1 MIDGPRFLSAP
12 IRALPVFAGVPTADS
27 LARDPPGRE
36 PALLHLNECPFPP
49 SPEVVDAICRAAPGV
64 NRYGEPRP
72 GALGAALASKSGIAA
87 GNIVIG
93 NGSDEILGLVCQ
105 MALGPGDCAV
115 MPTPSFPRYRIGARM
130 MGAET
135 RLVRILEDGRNDVEG
150 LLRAIDRTT
159 KVVFA
164 CTPNNPSGAPL
175 AKEEIRALVEGVPD
189 DVLLVIDE
197 AYYEFDAAEGG
208 TGALDELALRR
219 GPWLSTRTLSKAY
232 AIAGMRVGY
241 GLAGSEAVADGLMRV
256 KLNFN
261 LSRVAV
267 AAARAA
273 LGDERY
279 SQDCIA
285 RVITE
290 RRRLSAGIEGL
301 GFRTL
306 RSRANFVSFDYRA
319 NAVPAMAAMAAE
331 GVFVREWRDPGFE
344 TFIRITVGLPAEND
358 RALRALAGAAAL
370 DIGNRK
376 AMPGDR

>member
-1 MIDGPRFLSAP
+1 MTDGLRFLSLP
-12 IRALPVFAGVPTADS
+12 VRALPVFAGVPTADS
-27 LARDPPGRE
+27 LAPDPQGRN

-49 SPEVVDAICRAAPGV
+49 SPRVIDAICRAAAGV

-72 GALGAALASKSGIAA
+72 AALGAALASKAGIAA

-105 MALGPGDCAV
+105 MALGPGDSAV
-115 MPTPSFPRYRIGARM
+115 MPTPSFPRYRISARM

-135 RLVRILEDGRNDVEG
+135 RLVRILEDGRNDVAG
-150 LLRAIDRTT
+150 LLHAIDRTT

-164 CTPNNPSGAPL
+164 CTPNNPSGARIAP
-175 AKEEIRALVEGVPD
+175 EEIRALVEGVPE
-189 DVLLVIDE
+189 DVLLVVDE

-208 TGALDELALRR
+208 TGALGELARRR
-219 GPWLSTRTLSKAY
+219 GPWLSTRTLSKSY

-241 GLAGSEAVADGLMRV
+241 GITGSPAVVDGLLRV

-261 LSRVAV
+261 LSRLAV
-267 AAARAA
+267 AAAQAA
-273 LGDERY
+273 LADERY

-285 RVITE
+285 SVVAE

-301 GFRTL
+301 GFGTL
-306 RSRANFVSFDYRA
+306 PSRANFVSFDYRA

-344 TFIRITVGLPAEND
+344 TFIRITVGLPEEND
-358 RALRALAGAAAL
+358 RALRALAGAVAS
-370 DIGNRK
+370 DRDNRK
-376 AMPGDR
+376 KLPAI